1 MTEPMLS
8 AITPV
13 ILTYNE
19 APNIGRTLAGLHWAK
34 EIVVVDS
41 ESTDGTIEMLQADPR
56 VRLHVRKFS
65 SHNDQWQFATSQTG
79 IETPWILRLDADY
92 QIPPALVEEMARLD
106 PNGPEQAYRVR
117 FDYAIYSKVLANAL
131 YPPKTVLL
139 RCGSFAVLDAGH
151 TEAWKVEGRIG
162 ELKARIIHDDWKPMP
177 SWIASQT
184 NYMRRELAHKSHSGL
199 IHWLRSHPPLMMVAV
214 FFYCLFAKGLIFNG
228 RKGIM
233 YTLQRTVAEGIY
245 GLLYLEERS
254 NISVATHIDSTKKP
268 RPESP

>member
-1 MTEPMLS
+1 MTEGMLS

-19 APNIGRTLAGLHWAK
+19 APNIGRTLSGLHWAK

-41 ESTDGTIEMLQADPR
+41 GSTDGTIEMLQADPR
-56 VRLHVRKFS
+56 VRLHIRKFL
-65 SHNDQWQFATSQTG
+65 SHNDQWQFATNQTG
-79 IETPWILRLDADY
+79 IQTPWILRLDADY
-92 QIPPALVEEMARLD
+92 QISQALVQEMALLD
-106 PNGPEQAYRVR
+106 PEGPEHAYRVR
-117 FDYAIYSKVLANAL
+117 FDYAIYSKVLASAL

-139 RCGSFAVLDAGH
+139 RRGSFAVLDAGH

-162 ELKARIIHDDWKPMP
+162 NLKARIIHDDWKPMP
-177 SWIASQT
+177 GWIASQT
-184 NYMRRELAHKSHSGL
+184 NYMRRELAHKSHGGL
-199 IHWLRSHPPLMMVAV
+199 THWLRSHPPLMMVAV

-233 YTLQRTVAEGIY
+233 YTMQRTVAEGIY

-254 NISVATHIDSTKKP
+254 GVTHIVSTDKP
-268 RPESP
+268 RP